1 MSEKKSF
8 DWGVSGQFF
17 FESCA
22 KMFRFIIFGFAAVVA
37 FVGVN
42 GEGFLNIYQRQF
54 ETLNREV
61 IESLSEAYRKNSD
74 LHRGFIED
82 DVLQYVGT
90 ATYLMQTVNKDVLGQ
105 MKILRN
111 ETEVDDLCL
120 DTIEASLY
128 MEIERS
134 ELWLQLCVSQ
144 MYVFLKED
152 VYIRFHPMSWRL
164 HREASTMVRTA
175 VDALSEVNPVNEQ
188 EEVEGRLDA
197 ELDHFNEVV
206 YGSAEEFNVEY
217 ERHAALREA
226 VVGTMHPC
234 IGDLEFYFLVTM
246 YNLLGF
252 AYDTCLN
259 N

>member
-1 MSEKKSF
+1 
-8 DWGVSGQFF
+8 
-17 FESCA
+17 
-22 KMFRFIIFGFAAVVA
+22 MFGCIVVTFAAVVA
-37 FVGVN
+37 FSGVQ

-54 ETLNREV
+54 EGLNREL

-90 ATYLMQTVNKDVLGQ
+90 ATYLMQTVNQDVLGQ
-105 MKILRN
+105 MKLLRN
-111 ETEVDDLCL
+111 VTYVDNICM

-134 ELWLQLCVSQ
+134 EMWLQLCVSQ

-152 VYIRFHPMSWRL
+152 VYIRFHPVSWRL
-164 HREASTMVRTA
+164 HRESSTMVRTA
-175 VDALSEVNPVNEQ
+175 VDALSEVNPVKEQ
-188 EEVEGRLDA
+188 EDVEGRLDA

-206 YGSAEEFNVEY
+206 YGSAEEFEMEY
-217 ERHAALREA
+217 ERHNALREA

-252 AYDTCLN
+252 AYDTCLPN
-259 N
+259 